1 MSYSLYR
8 YLVEFFNLLQTFAAV
23 LITMIPCISAVL
35 VLTVA
40 VSARCD
46 NLLVLVGFL
55 VTNLCYVC
63 QSYRVSQLG

>member
-1 MSYSLYR
+1 MSYSLDR

-46 NLLVLVGFL
+46 NLLVFVGFISIKICL
-55 VTNLCYVC
+55 IVDM
-63 QSYRVSQLG
+63 